1 MRKVVDALVEERKW
15 LNQEAYDKLMEM
27 PYGVME
33 VKDYKNSIK
42 LDKGQ
47 AGEVKPADLAAVN
60 IARNIYRPD
69 GNNFMLKCYDKEYP
83 LTPEKY
89 MVIKAAILSSLSTDE
104 GMSEAVWFAVQDW
117 LESSSPRFSEKDR
130 NNSLRTSLYFS
141 TYELLQQTLPMQETC
156 IDSAI
161 GKMSGE

>member
-42 LDKGQ
+42 LDKGL

-60 IARNIYRPD
+60 IARNIFKPV
-69 GNNFMLKCYDKEYP
+69 GNSFTLKCYDKTYN
-83 LTPEKY
+83 LSMEKF
-89 MVIKAAILSSLSTDE
+89 MVIKAVILSSLSSDE
-104 GMSEAVWFAVQDW
+104 SLSEAVWFAVQDW
-117 LESSSPRFSEKDR
+117 LESSQPRFVEKDGNASLR
-130 NNSLRTSLYFS
+130 NNVYFS
-141 TYELLQQTLPMQETC
+141 TYELLQSTLPMAETC
-156 IDSAI
+156 VDDAI
-161 GKMSGE
+161 RKMSGE

>member
-69 GNNFMLKCYDKEYP
+69 GSKFVLKCYNKEYP

-104 GMSEAVWFAVQDW
+104 GMSEAIWFAVQDW
-117 LESSSPRFSEKDR
+117 LENSSPRFSEKER
-130 NNSLRTSLYFS
+130 NDSLETSLYFS

-156 IDSAI
+156 VDSAI
-161 GKMSGE
+161 EKMSGE